1 MPRVKEGY
9 TLRRR
14 RKRLLKLAK
23 GFRGPRGNLY
33 RIAREAVDRAL
44 NYAYRDRRARKRDF
58 RRLWIARINAAARSN
73 DMSYSRLISG
83 LAKANV
89 AIDRKIL
96 SDMAINDPGS
106 FTRLALLPGKLII
119 SRCAILSCTP

>member
-1 MPRVKEGY
+1 MPRVKRGY
-9 TLRRR
+9 TLRRS

-23 GFRGPRGNLY
+23 GFRGQRGKLY

-44 NYAYRDRRARKRDF
+44 NFAYRDRRARKRDF
-58 RRLWIARINAAARSN
+58 RRLWITRINAAARSN
-73 DMSYSRLISG
+73 DISYSRLISG

-96 SDMAINDPGS
+96 ADMAINDPGA
-106 FTRLALLPGKLII
+106 FTQLA
-119 SRCAILSCTP
+119 AIAREN

>member
-1 MPRVKEGY
+1 MPRVKRGY

-44 NYAYRDRRARKRDF
+44 NYAYRDRRVRKRDF
-58 RRLWIARINAAARSN
+58 RRLWITRINAAARSN
-73 DMSYSRLISG
+73 DISYSRLIAG
-83 LAKANV
+83 LTKANV

-106 FTRLALLPGKLII
+106 FTQLA
-119 SRCAILSCTP
+119 AIAREQ

>member
-1 MPRVKEGY
+1 MPRVKRGY

-33 RIAREAVDRAL
+33 RIAREAVDQAL

-58 RRLWIARINAAARSN
+58 RRLWIARINAAARCN
-73 DMSYSRLISG
+73 DMSYSRLIAG

-106 FTRLALLPGKLII
+106 FTRLA
-119 SRCAILSCTP
+119 AIARGN

>member
-1 MPRVKEGY
+1 MPRVKRGY

-44 NYAYRDRRARKRDF
+44 SYAYRDRRARKRDF
-58 RRLWIARINAAARSN
+58 RRLWITRINAAARSN
-73 DMSYSRLISG
+73 DISYSRLISG
-83 LAKANV
+83 LTKANV

-96 SDMAINDPGS
+96 ADMAINDPGS
-106 FTRLALLPGKLII
+106 FTQLA
-119 SRCAILSCTP
+119 AIARGN

>member
-1 MPRVKEGY
+1 MPRVKRGY

-14 RKRLLKLAK
+14 RKRLMKLAK

-44 NYAYRDRRARKRDF
+44 NYAYRDRRTRKRDF
-58 RRLWIARINAAARSN
+58 RRLWITRINAAARSN
-73 DMSYSRLISG
+73 DISYSRLIAG
-83 LAKANV
+83 LAKAKV

-96 SDMAINDPGS
+96 ADMAINDPGS
-106 FTRLALLPGKLII
+106 FTQLA
-119 SRCAILSCTP
+119 AIAKEN

>member
-1 MPRVKEGY
+1 MPRVKRGY

-58 RRLWIARINAAARSN
+58 RRLWIARINAAARLN
-73 DMSYSRLISG
+73 DMNYSRLIAG
-83 LAKANV
+83 LAKADIL
-89 AIDRKIL
+89 IDRKIL
-96 SDMAINDPGS
+96 SDIAVNDPAV
-106 FTRLALLPGKLII
+106 FTRLTSIARE
-119 SRCAILSCTP
+119 S

>member
-1 MPRVKEGY
+1 MPRVKRGY

-44 NYAYRDRRARKRDF
+44 NYAYRDRRVRKRDF
-58 RRLWIARINAAARSN
+58 RRLWITRINAAARIN
-73 DMSYSRLISG
+73 DISYSRLIAG
-83 LAKANV
+83 LTKANV

-106 FTRLALLPGKLII
+106 FTQLT
-119 SRCAILSCTP
+119 AIAKEN

>member
-1 MPRVKEGY
+1 MPRVKRGY

-33 RIAREAVDRAL
+33 RIAREAVERAL

-58 RRLWIARINAAARSN
+58 RRLWITRINAAARSN
-73 DMSYSRLISG
+73 DISYSRLIAG

-96 SDMAINDPGS
+96 ADMAINDPGA
-106 FTRLALLPGKLII
+106 FTQLAALARGN
-119 SRCAILSCTP
+119 

>member
-1 MPRVKEGY
+1 MPRVKRGY

-14 RKRLLKLAK
+14 RKRLLKLAS

-58 RRLWIARINAAARSN
+58 RRLWIARINAAARLN
-73 DMSYSRLISG
+73 DMSYSRFIAG

-89 AIDRKIL
+89 VIDRKIL
-96 SDMAINDPGS
+96 SDIALSDPGA
-106 FTRLALLPGKLII
+106 FTRIA
-119 SRCAILSCTP
+119 AIARES

>member
-1 MPRVKEGY
+1 MPRVKRGY

-58 RRLWIARINAAARSN
+58 RRLWIARINAAARIN
-73 DMSYSRLISG
+73 DISYSRLIAG

-96 SDMAINDPGS
+96 SDMAISDPGA
-106 FTRLALLPGKLII
+106 FAQIV
-119 SRCAILSCTP
+119 AIARES

>member
-1 MPRVKEGY
+1 MPRVKRGY

-44 NYAYRDRRARKRDF
+44 NYAYRDRRVRKRDF
-58 RRLWIARINAAARSN
+58 RRLWITRINAAARLN
-73 DMSYSRLISG
+73 DMSYSRLIAG

-96 SDMAINDPGS
+96 SEIALNDPGT
-106 FTRLALLPGKLII
+106 FTQLT
-119 SRCAILSCTP
+119 AIAKEN

>member
-1 MPRVKEGY
+1 MPRVKRGY

-58 RRLWIARINAAARSN
+58 RRLWITRISAAARMN
-73 DMSYSRLISG
+73 ETNYSRLIAG
-83 LAKANV
+83 LARAHV
-89 AIDRKIL
+89 TVDRKIL
-96 SDMAINDPGS
+96 ADMAINDPGS
-106 FTRLALLPGKLII
+106 FSRLA
-119 SRCAILSCTP
+119 AIAREN

>member
-1 MPRVKEGY
+1 MPRVKRGY

-44 NYAYRDRRARKRDF
+44 NYAYRDRRASKRDF
-58 RRLWIARINAAARSN
+58 SRLWIARINAAARSN

-83 LAKANV
+83 LVKANV

-96 SDMAINDPGS
+96 SDMAINDPGA
-106 FTRLALLPGKLII
+106 FTRLA
-119 SRCAILSCTP
+119 AIARGN

>member
-1 MPRVKEGY
+1 MPRVKRGY

-58 RRLWIARINAAARSN
+58 RRLWITRINAAARSN
-73 DMSYSRLISG
+73 DISYSRLIAG

-96 SDMAINDPGS
+96 ADMAINDPGS
-106 FTRLALLPGKLII
+106 FTHLA
-119 SRCAILSCTP
+119 AIARES

>member
-1 MPRVKEGY
+1 MPRVKRGY

-33 RIAREAVDRAL
+33 RIAKEAVDRAL
-44 NYAYRDRRARKRDF
+44 SYAYRDRRTRKRDF
-58 RRLWIARINAAARSN
+58 RRLWITRINAAARIN
-73 DMSYSRLISG
+73 DISYSRFISG
-83 LAKANV
+83 LTKANV

-96 SDMAINDPGS
+96 ADMAINDPGS
-106 FTRLALLPGKLII
+106 FTQLA
-119 SRCAILSCTP
+119 AIARGN